1 MLPAIYTDAGVRVI
15 TPVCPQRQRLGIGF
29 DIPGMLPWRVA
40 ITPEAAEFLLGELAS
55 YISSFAGSQSSGS
68 ELIPSEPM
76 SVPSEG
82 VNT

>member
-1 MLPAIYTDAGVRVI
+1 MLPNTYTDAGVRVI
-15 TPVCPQRQRLGIGF
+15 TPVCPRRQRLGIGF
-29 DIPGMLPWRVA
+29 DVAGMLPVRVA

-68 ELIPSEPM
+68 ELIPSEPV